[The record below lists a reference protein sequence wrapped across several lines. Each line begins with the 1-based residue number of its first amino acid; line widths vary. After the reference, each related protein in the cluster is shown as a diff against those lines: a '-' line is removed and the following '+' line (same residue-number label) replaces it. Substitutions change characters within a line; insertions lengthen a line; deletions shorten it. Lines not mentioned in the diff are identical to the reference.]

1 MFAVSSRLSGM
12 FPRLALSRSQI
23 FLTMAP
29 RSRFQ
34 FWRQLLISLFVLL
47 FAIGLALFSDLV
59 RPYLEA

>member
-1 MFAVSSRLSGM
+1 M